1 MKRNV
6 LAAVS
11 IAGALV
17 MVLSGCSSNPL
28 SNEPS
33 GEEMA
38 ECLEV
43 IAEYEQAIAA
53 FPPIYR
59 AMQEADVLWI
69 NGYVPFDD
77 YQASLDAVAEAKRE
91 GRSLQKK
98 AFDLLEAGSCP
109 EGTSVPVYAFNECTD
124 VITNGCV
131 PALDRDTFE
140 LPETKPTLPKSE
152 KQIEYER
159 EQAASCE
166 PADIDPKYKIAN
178 SLWLKKGDDPKRD
191 GYTHFV
197 IKGDSGFCR
206 REKVAGIG
214 RVDAGEWSNDGKTV
228 VTSPPTLKWTF
239 RKNGKELVTPCTDF
253 CDAKNDGKKKFVLVR
268 TGTTN

>member
-1 MKRNV
+1 
-6 LAAVS
+6 
-11 IAGALV
+11 
-17 MVLSGCSSNPL
+17 MVLSGCSSSPL

-33 GEEMA
+33 SDEMV
-38 ECLEV
+38 ECLEAIV
-43 IAEYEQAIAA
+43 EYEQAIAA

-59 AMQEADVLWI
+59 AMQEADVLFS
-69 NGYVPFDD
+69 NGYVTWDD
-77 YQASLDAVAEAKRE
+77 YKDTQDAVTEAKRA

-109 EGTSVPVYAFNECTD
+109 EGTSVPVYAFNECRG
-124 VITNGCV
+124 VISNGCV
-131 PALDRDTFE
+131 PPLDRDTFE
-140 LPETKPTLPKSE
+140 LPSTKPTLPKSE

-166 PADIDPKYKIAN
+166 PSDIDPKYKIAN

-206 REKVAGIG
+206 REKVAGID

-228 VTSPPTLKWTF
+228 VTSPGTNKWTF
-239 RKNGKELVTPCTDF
+239 RKNGKELVMPCTKY
-253 CDAKNDGKKKFVLVR
+253 CDIKNDGKKKFVLVR

>member
-17 MVLSGCSSNPL
+17 MVLSGCSSSPL

-33 GEEMA
+33 GEEKA

-53 FPPIYR
+53 FPPVYR
-59 AMQEADVLWI
+59 AMQEARILQL
-69 NGYVPFDD
+69 NGYITWDD
-77 YQASLDAVAEAKRE
+77 YKDTQDAVTEAQQT
-91 GRSLQKK
+91 GQSLQRK

-109 EGTSVPVYAFNECTD
+109 EGTRVPGYAFSECGD
-124 VITNGCV
+124 VIVNGCI
-131 PALDRDTFE
+131 PPLDRDTFE
-140 LPETKPTLPKSE
+140 LPDTKPTLPKSE
-152 KQIEYER
+152 EQIEFER

-166 PADIDPKYKIAN
+166 PSDIDPKYKIAN
-178 SLWLKKGDDPKRD
+178 SLWLKKGDDPKSD

-197 IKGDSGFCR
+197 IKGDRGFCR
-206 REKVAGIG
+206 RVKRKGVGAT
-214 RVDAGEWSNDGKTV
+214 DNGEWSNDGKTV
-228 VTSPPTLKWTF
+228 VTSPPTVRWTF
-239 RKNGKELVTPCTDF
+239 RKNGKELVTPCTRF
-253 CDAKNDGKKKFVLVR
+253 CDGKKKIVLVR